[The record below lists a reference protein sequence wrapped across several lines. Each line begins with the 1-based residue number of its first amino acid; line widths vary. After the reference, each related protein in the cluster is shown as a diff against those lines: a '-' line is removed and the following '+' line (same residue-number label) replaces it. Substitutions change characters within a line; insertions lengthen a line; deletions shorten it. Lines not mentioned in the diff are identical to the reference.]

1 MRLFLLLIAL
11 WLVLNESLAPGHLL
25 LGAALA
31 LAASAVY
38 RRLRS
43 GHPAPRARRPWT
55 AVRLAFT
62 VAADIVASNFAV
74 GRIDLGLRRAGR
86 TAGFLPI
93 QLALRH
99 PAGLATLA
107 CIVTAT
113 PGTSWVRYDREQ
125 GLLTL
130 HVLDLVEPEAT
141 ADHFRQRYEKP
152 LMEIFE

>member
-1 MRLFLLLIAL
+1 MRLVLLLLLL

-25 LGAALA
+25 LGGLLA
-31 LAASAVY
+31 LAAAAGY
-38 RRLRS
+38 WRLRA
-43 GHPAPRARRPWT
+43 GHEASRARHPLT
-55 AVRLAFT
+55 ALRLAFT
-62 VAADIVASNFAV
+62 VFADIVASNVAV
-74 GRIDLGLRRAGR
+74 GRIVLGLRREPR

-93 QLALRH
+93 PLAIRH
-99 PAGLATLA
+99 PGGLAVLA

-130 HVLDLVEPEAT
+130 HVLDLREVEA
-141 ADHFRQRYEKP
+141 AAALFKQRYEKP